1 MMTSFAPLLRDRDAG
16 WTRTITAWLVML
28 FVVEMLLAGPGYWHI
43 AVFPVRRTLVAAL
56 TLWMV
61 LMCALG
67 RVQLRDGHIVL
78 IGVIGL
84 VMTLWIVLIPAIR
97 SAQPASDAI
106 KEGFPL
112 ALLFGGVL
120 AHAYYRDNPLA
131 WAEVRRTAGLSLGV
145 VAILAIIVWI
155 VGALIVDDPVFFAR
169 GFLNYFTLGSE
180 NFEPS
185 VYVQQMPDGFFRVM
199 WITSTVLPVGL
210 LYSLARRKATA
221 SLLFLAALF
230 VSYTRALWL
239 CAAIG
244 LLWMALRYLAAGA
257 RIRINFALVSFLLL
271 TLVGI
276 VGADLARGS
285 EESVLSRAANRL
297 VTTFSDESANERVDQ
312 VAPLIAAWLTAPV
325 LGLGMGSSAAFS
337 RSDVAPYL
345 YELTYLALLMKMGVI
360 GVFILMAIIVAL
372 MARGAAHGARVAHIE
387 ASLVAFLLACST
399 NPYLLNLVGLSLLV
413 FLFIELDLALRRREI
428 TEN

>member
-16 WTRTITAWLVML
+16 WTRTITTWLVML
-28 FVVEMLLAGPGYWHI
+28 FVAEMLLAGPGYWHV
-43 AVFPVRRTLVAAL
+43 AGFPVRRTLVAAL

-67 RVQLRDGHIVL
+67 HAQLRSGHIVL
-78 IGVIGL
+78 IAIIAF

-97 SAQPASDAI
+97 SAQSLGDAVQ
-106 KEGFPL
+106 EGFPL

-120 AHAYYRDNPLA
+120 THAYYRDNPLA
-131 WAEVRRTAGLSLGV
+131 WARVRHTAGLSLGV
-145 VAILAIIVWI
+145 VAILAIIVW
-155 VGALIVDDPVFFAR
+155 VFGALIVDDPVLVAL
-169 GFLNYFTLGSE
+169 GFLNYFTLGNE

-210 LYSLARRKATA
+210 LYSLARRQVGA
-221 SLLFLAALF
+221 SLLFSAALF

-244 LLWMALRYLAAGA
+244 ILWMVLRYLAAGF
-257 RIRINFALVSFLLL
+257 RFRVNFALVSVLLL
-271 TLVGI
+271 ALVA
-276 VGADLARGS
+276 VAGADLARGS
-285 EESVLSRAANRL
+285 EDSVLSRAANRL
-297 VTTFSDESANERVDQ
+297 VTTFTDESASDRVDQ
-312 VAPLIAAWLTAPV
+312 VAPLIDTWLSAPV
-325 LGLGMGSSAAFS
+325 LGLGMGSTAAIS

-345 YELTYLALLMKMGVI
+345 YELTYLALLMKMGVV
-360 GVFILMAIIVAL
+360 GVFLLTAIIAAL
-372 MARGAAHGARVAHIE
+372 MVRGAAHGARVAHIE
-387 ASLVAFLLACST
+387 ASVVAFLLACST

-413 FLFIELDLALRRREI
+413 FLFIELDLAVRRSEI
-428 TEN
+428 SAN